1 MRFVLTCSFPFPSRF
16 TLLHCPPCSHTNT
29 PMGCAGACPGSLVQC
44 RGEGTPE
51 VPWSGDKPS
60 AWGWERW
67 APAMATSMSP
77 EAHGACLVAL
87 RGRLVTAAPV
97 PPALRLSQWLLSGP
111 SCHHRD
117 LPCPLPH
124 RPGAASWGVLHPQ
137 TLNGGVLGQLPQGLH
152 CLLHHSFV
160 CERPGCREG
169 VARASSHCPDKCPS
183 GKPIASK
190 REHPSA
196 CSATGALPAAAHVT
210 GGLRRAPHK
219 GLLGTQTTKSICCGS
234 NNPQLRAG
242 WPCQAHTEVMQ
253 PEMETERQR
262 QHRRQQCWLV
272 RQQRRAGRTQP
283 QGRSS
288 SSSTH
293 RQQSPLQPQPQPCCV
308 SSPLPGQDVR
318 QGGHDTSQNG
328 CLVCHNMAAGR
339 AVLRALAHGR
349 TMSGTPHR
357 VRSHVSPAPWAHL
370 PSPMALDQ
378 LQGAGLEPRA

>member
-16 TLLHCPPCSHTNT
+16 TLLHCPPRSHTNT

-97 PPALRLSQWLLSGP
+97 PPALRLSQWLLPGP

-190 REHPSA
+190 REHPVCLQCHWCFAGSCPCHRRSPKSPPQGTVGHTNHQIHLLWEYQPTA
-196 CSATGALPAAAHVT
+196 PSWVALP
-210 GGLRRAPHK
+210 G
-219 GLLGTQTTKSICCGS
+219 
-234 NNPQLRAG
+234 
-242 WPCQAHTEVMQ
+242 
-253 PEMETERQR
+253 
-262 QHRRQQCWLV
+262 
-272 RQQRRAGRTQP
+272 
-283 QGRSS
+283 
-288 SSSTH
+288 TH
-293 RQQSPLQPQPQPCCV
+293 R
-308 SSPLPGQDVR
+308 
-318 QGGHDTSQNG
+318 GH
-328 CLVCHNMAAGR
+328 AARDGDGEEETAQKT
-339 AVLRALAHGR
+339 AVL
-349 TMSGTPHR
+349 
-357 VRSHVSPAPWAHL
+357 
-370 PSPMALDQ
+370 
-378 LQGAGLEPRA
+378 AGQAAEKGW